1 MMPCLLCYWNFPYCK
16 KAEHLAL
23 LGENIEY
30 LTQHE
35 PAVLLLAWSLKS
47 PVQIYAYSFLL
58 SCGRV
63 STADR
68 ISSLFFISCVWH
80 NTSNFPTNLT
90 FLRFTKL
97 VDLPPIKTVCL
108 QCPLKKPVKKKPN
121 YLPASNFQEKS
132 FVLNVVG
139 AIPKLPRRA
148 KYVLEKY
155 DKAVEII
162 F

>member
-80 NTSNFPTNLT
+80 NTSNFLTNLT
-90 FLRFTKL
+90 FLRFTKP

-108 QCPLKKPVKKKPN
+108 QCPLKKPVKKNPTICRLPISRKNPSFWMSSEQFQN
-121 YLPASNFQEKS
+121 YFDVQNMF
-132 FVLNVVG
+132 
-139 AIPKLPRRA
+139 
-148 KYVLEKY
+148 
-155 DKAVEII
+155 
-162 F
+162 

>member
-47 PVQIYAYSFLL
+47 PVQIYTYSYLL

-63 STADR
+63 SPADR

-80 NTSNFPTNLT
+80 NTSNFLTNLT
-90 FLRFTKL
+90 FLRSTRI
-97 VDLPPIKTVCL
+97 VDLP
-108 QCPLKKPVKKKPN
+108 
-121 YLPASNFQEKS
+121 
-132 FVLNVVG
+132 
-139 AIPKLPRRA
+139 
-148 KYVLEKY
+148 KYVLEKSAKTALSLLQLKGAKPKVRRY
-155 DKAVEII
+155 RSYHRVSTVLFCFMFSTKYSLKGAW
-162 F
+162 